1 MSLAQVS
8 HKKEALKRD
17 IALLAQRSSNGL
29 HRESSI
35 SRSQLV
41 RSGMA
46 GIPESRGWTIP
57 WAESMLLL

>member
-29 HRESSI
+29 IVNHQ
-35 SRSQLV
+35 SRAHS
-41 RSGMA
+41 
-46 GIPESRGWTIP
+46 W
-57 WAESMLLL
+57 